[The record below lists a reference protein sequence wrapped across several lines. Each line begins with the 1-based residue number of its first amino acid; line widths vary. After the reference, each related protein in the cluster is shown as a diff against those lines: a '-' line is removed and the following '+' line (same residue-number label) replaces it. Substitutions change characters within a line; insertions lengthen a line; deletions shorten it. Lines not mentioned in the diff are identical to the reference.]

1 MTKRRLTGLVVLVPL
16 LVGFGALLAAEGV
29 LRFFAPVHLVGIQRA
44 YQYDAEL
51 GYRLTPGIHRYQLT
65 DHLEEI
71 RTNSLG
77 TVNFQERFDAYPE
90 LVFAAGDSFT
100 QGTGNSSDT
109 SYPFQLDL
117 LLNQDEKGF
126 YKERFG
132 VVNLGLAAFGTEQ
145 SLIAL
150 KRYAGLI
157 RKPRYVL
164 YLGSDNDCEDDVLL
178 RSGYRNQH
186 MVAGSPKW
194 GRLVGP
200 LLWLSQFE
208 LVKRAKIA
216 VGQFR
221 RSRDMNQAMPTAGT
235 QANGPSVA
243 QCVWPTIERIAVLA
257 REWDAV
263 LVLGWAN
270 PDTESYPWLRAKAAE
285 EHIPFADWAPAMES
299 VRARMPELPLA
310 NPHSGGHWRPW
321 ANDIIARTYARAMG
335 VWPARWAEPP
345 PGAP

>member
-1 MTKRRLTGLVVLVPL
+1 MSSRQRSGLAVLVPL
-16 LVGFGALLAAEGV
+16 IVGLVALLAAEV
-29 LRFFAPVHLVGIQRA
+29 ILRVFAPVHLVGIQSA
-44 YQYDAEL
+44 YQYDPEL
-51 GYRLTPGIHRYQLT
+51 GYRLTPDLHRYQLT

-71 RTNSLG
+71 RTNGLG
-77 TVNFQERFDAYPE
+77 TVNFQERFDGYPE

-100 QGTGNSSDT
+100 QGTGSSSDA

-117 LLNQDEKGF
+117 LLNQDDKGF

-145 SLIAL
+145 SLITL
-150 KRYAGLI
+150 KRYAGEI

-186 MVAGSPKW
+186 VVAGSPKW
-194 GRLVGP
+194 GRFVRP
-200 LLWLSQFE
+200 LSWLSQFE
-208 LVKRAKIA
+208 LVKRARIA
-216 VGQFR
+216 ALEFR
-221 RSRDMNQAMPTAGT
+221 RAGAMNPETPAAGT
-235 QANGPSVA
+235 QGQGPSAA

-257 REWDAV
+257 REWDAI

-270 PDTESYPWLRAKAAE
+270 PGTESYRWLQAKAAE
-285 EHIPFADWAPAMES
+285 EQIPFADWAPVMES
-299 VRARMPELPLA
+299 VRREMPELPMA

-321 ANDIIARTYARAMG
+321 TNGVIARSYASAMG
-335 VWPARWAEPP
+335 VWPENMK
-345 PGAP
+345 